1 MEERI
6 VLQKLVNR
14 AIGDK
19 FNVKYCITKLNK
31 AILDFCVAILDM
43 SPGTESD
50 DMRNALDR
58 CCVGFATCMHYT
70 YINDMNFC
78 AELMQNMRKG
88 SSDILETLKKKKPMD
103 AARTIA
109 YEIGI
114 LSESDTNYTVADR
127 MILVFCAAR
136 KLGFKF
142 DFSWKM

>member
-1 MEERI
+1 MEEKI

-14 AIGDK
+14 AIENK

-50 DMRNALDR
+50 DVRDALDR

-70 YINDMNFC
+70 YIDDRKFC

-88 SSDILETLKKKKPMD
+88 SSDILDTFKNKQPID
-103 AARTIA
+103 AARIIA

-114 LSESDTNYTVADR
+114 VSESDTNYTAADR
-127 MILVFCAAR
+127 MILVFSAAR